1 VLLCCHIP
9 CHFLLHFLCDDNVRL
24 VQDTERDSNAFR
36 LDLRPHV
43 VVQVASD
50 SFQRASKEPEAKLLR
65 QMGGNPPDRP
75 GSVQHAVREEAL
87 QPKIA
92 EHLQMEAVDPNVDL
106 AACMIQRS
114 FRCFVGK
121 APVSKLHILGLLD
134 SQVRIYLK
142 PLFFFIYY

>member
-1 VLLCCHIP
+1 MHLLC
-9 CHFLLHFLCDDNVRL
+9 DENVRL
-24 VQDTERDSNAFR
+24 VQDNGRDSTAFK
-36 LDLRPHV
+36 LDLRPHVV

-50 SFQRASKEPEAKLLR
+50 SFQRPSKEPGAKVLR

-92 EHLQMEAVDPNVDL
+92 EHLQIEAVDPNVDL

-121 APVSKLHILGLLD
+121 APVFNTSYLGSTQEL
-134 SQVRIYLK
+134 
-142 PLFFFIYY
+142 P

>member
-1 VLLCCHIP
+1 MHLLC
-9 CHFLLHFLCDDNVRL
+9 DETVRL
-24 VQDTERDSNAFR
+24 VQDNGRDSDAFK

-50 SFQRASKEPEAKLLR
+50 SFQRPSKEPEAKVLR
-65 QMGGNPPDRP
+65 PMGGNPPDRP

-92 EHLQMEAVDPNVDL
+92 EHLQIEAVDPNVDL

-121 APVSKLHILGLLD
+121 APVFNTSYLGSTQEL
-134 SQVRIYLK
+134 
-142 PLFFFIYY
+142 P

>member
-1 VLLCCHIP
+1 MQ
-9 CHFLLHFLCDDNVRL
+9 DN
-24 VQDTERDSNAFR
+24 ERDSNEFK
-36 LDLRPHV
+36 LDLRPNV
-43 VVQVASD
+43 VVV
-50 SFQRASKEPEAKLLR
+50 EAKVLR

-75 GSVQHAVREEAL
+75 GPVQHAVREEAL

-121 APVSKLHILGLLD
+121 APVSKLHILGLPRIYLD
-134 SQVRIYLK
+134 SQVRVYLK
-142 PLFFFIYY
+142 PLFLFIYSLAVVLCRFATCCIFRIKYLYICINSFC

>member
-1 VLLCCHIP
+1 MQ
-9 CHFLLHFLCDDNVRL
+9 DNG
-24 VQDTERDSNAFR
+24 RDSNAFK

-50 SFQRASKEPEAKLLR
+50 SFQRPSKEPEAKVLR
-65 QMGGNPPDRP
+65 QMGNPPDRP
-75 GSVQHAVREEAL
+75 GSVQHTVREKAL

-92 EHLQMEAVDPNVDL
+92 EQLQIGAVDLNVDQ

-121 APVSKLHILGLLD
+121 APVSKLHILGLPRNYLD

-142 PLFFFIYY
+142 PLFLFIYY

>member
-1 VLLCCHIP
+1 MQ
-9 CHFLLHFLCDDNVRL
+9 DN
-24 VQDTERDSNAFR
+24 ERDSNAFK

-43 VVQVASD
+43 VVV
-50 SFQRASKEPEAKLLR
+50 EAKVLR

-75 GSVQHAVREEAL
+75 GPVQHAVREEAL

-121 APVSKLHILGLLD
+121 APVFNTSYLGSAHEL
-134 SQVRIYLK
+134 
-142 PLFFFIYY
+142 P

>member
-1 VLLCCHIP
+1 MLLCCHIP
-9 CHFLLHFLCDDNVRL
+9 CHFSLHLLCDENVRL
-24 VQDTERDSNAFR
+24 VQDNGRDSNAFK

-50 SFQRASKEPEAKLLR
+50 SFQRPSKEPEAKVLR

-92 EHLQMEAVDPNVDL
+92 EHLQIEAVDPNVDL

-121 APVSKLHILGLLD
+121 APVFNTSYLGSTQELPC
-134 SQVRIYLK
+134 LK
-142 PLFFFIYY
+142 SGFS